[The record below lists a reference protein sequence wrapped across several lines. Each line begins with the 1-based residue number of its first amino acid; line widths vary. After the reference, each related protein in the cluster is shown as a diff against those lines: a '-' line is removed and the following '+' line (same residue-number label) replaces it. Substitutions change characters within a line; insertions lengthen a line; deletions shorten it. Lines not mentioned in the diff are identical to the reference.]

1 MVVNIPQNLVNK
13 ITTHMGWDEKTTLLW
28 FGTKNPHFAELTP
41 LEFLVMRPDKF
52 EKIVDALISE
62 NLSCVK

>member
-1 MVVNIPQNLVNK
+1 
-13 ITTHMGWDEKTTLLW
+13 MGWDEKTTLLW